1 MKAHLNLIVIMLAL
15 TASLYLGWRVTQPEL
30 AGHWHVHPAYQI
42 SKDGLSGVHHF
53 NVYGNG
59 EVRINEVL
67 DEEYVVTGYVDK
79 LFLTMHLGSECWYES
94 FQYRIRGDRMD
105 FWYEDGEHSRWR
117 PVAHRFRPGDC
128 DPEQDYFIDL
138 PIDLKLPIDHEGAF
152 QSLSIAKDEYFVFH
166 VGKVRFTE
174 SVRVMSGPWKEMRS
188 REDLREHFSS
198 RLNLIGPIVTNYPEG
213 VIIYKDASITPDEL
227 RAALTD
233 DLKTIS
239 KLDGY
244 YLAHRNP
251 NEEGLALTFRWVA
264 L

>member
-30 AGHWHVHPAYQI
+30 TGHWHVHPAYQT
-42 SKDGLSGVHHF
+42 SQDGLSGVHHF
-53 NVYGNG
+53 KINGNG

-67 DEEYVVTGYVDK
+67 DEEYAVTGYVDK
-79 LFLTMHLGSECWYES
+79 LFLTMHLRLECWYES

-138 PIDLKLPIDHEGAF
+138 PISITLPRDTMGEYPVIPVTHKHLTFQVGRDRFNSEIKALAAGYRKILDQDGLKDLIRQHSLYVPPSTRDLPAV
-152 QSLSIAKDEYFVFH
+152 A
-166 VGKVRFTE
+166 
-174 SVRVMSGPWKEMRS
+174 
-188 REDLREHFSS
+188 
-198 RLNLIGPIVTNYPEG
+198 
-213 VIIYKDASITPDEL
+213 IIYKDASITPDEL
-227 RAALTD
+227 RTALTD
-233 DLKTIS
+233 DLQTITN
-239 KLDGY
+239 LDGY

-264 L
+264 F